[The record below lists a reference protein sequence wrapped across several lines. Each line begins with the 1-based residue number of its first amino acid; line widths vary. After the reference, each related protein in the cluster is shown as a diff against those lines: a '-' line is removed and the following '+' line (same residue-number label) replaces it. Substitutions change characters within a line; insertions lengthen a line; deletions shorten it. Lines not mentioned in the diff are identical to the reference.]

1 MKNQVV
7 LNIMGQPYVVVAD
20 ESKEYMEQVAD
31 MANKEL
37 EDIASRSRL
46 LPKMNLTVLGILN
59 VCDKY
64 IKSEAE
70 NRRMREKLQ
79 QLMQEKEQDQQ
90 NGSDAKKEIY
100 RLRSEMTELKNK
112 LRQLEHARDTAEEAT
127 EEVPQ
132 EPAEAAEETVEVE
145 QAQQQEEV

>member
-7 LNIMGQPYVVVAD
+7 LNIMGQPYVLVAD

-37 EDIASRSRL
+37 DDIAARSRL
-46 LPKMNLTVLGILN
+46 LPKMNLTVLGLLN

-64 IKSEAE
+64 IKCEAE

-90 NGSDAKKEIY
+90 NDSEAKKEIY

-112 LRQLEHARDTAEEAT
+112 LRQMENVQEQQKAEQAEEQ
-127 EEVPQ
+127 EVQ
-132 EPAEAAEETVEVE
+132 
-145 QAQQQEEV
+145 